1 MRNIHLIRTDKPDR
15 LAIPL
20 DCTHDIVVKYGV
32 AECQNCGLEESK
44 ISKQLTDLEI
54 ERKEWKQECLFVPSQ
69 NMTSATICANCGN
82 EKFLHTKQETLEEA
96 ATNYTIDFA
105 TMSAFKLGAKWQA
118 ERLYSEK
125 QMDDAYDKGFKD
137 ATERMY
143 SEEEVISLLKKAHF
157 VDQNIYEWFSQNK
170 KKKDEQ

>member
-1 MRNIHLIRTDKPDR
+1 MKDKKETAVEYLTKEFSEILGKVTTTPLQD
-15 LAIPL
+15 LLLVDAI
-20 DCTHDIVVKYGV
+20 TIAK
-32 AECQNCGLEESK
+32 EKE
-44 ISKQLTDLEI
+44 KQQII
-54 ERKEWKQECLFVPSQ
+54 E
-69 NMTSATICANCGN
+69 AT
-82 EKFLHTKQETLEEA
+82 
-96 ATNYTIDFA
+96 
-105 TMSAFKLGAKWQA
+105 